1 MTLTPDLSAALEE
14 ASAAAMP
21 APVEDVQPAEPEQED
36 ALPPEAAED
45 PTPEQDAEEAA
56 APEGV
61 AIPGILTEGLA
72 TDFALYDSDGPVE
85 VPDITVEYKAN
96 GKVRRDRLDQVVKL
110 AQWGVVGSQKAEEA
124 AAAQR
129 RAEEYEQ
136 VLAEREAALERL
148 LTDDEYYDAVRE
160 AYSNEVSPERR
171 AERAEAEAERLR
183 IESAM
188 APIAA
193 QGQQFYEGE
202 LVPALDM
209 IAQALPAVTREEL
222 EQRVEMLLRMHAV
235 DGPGGVPIVPPT
247 KYSAIRQ
254 AMVEDI
260 AVWAQVLNA
269 RRMPPAPKPAAPK
282 ADKALER
289 AQVDAQKAKRAV
301 GRAMRPV
308 ATSVTKSAPSGKS
321 AAPNT
326 VDDAMESA
334 LANVLGAIS

>member
-1 MTLTPDLSAALEE
+1 MTLTPDIAAALDE
-14 ASAAAMP
+14 AANAALP
-21 APVEDVQPAEPEQED
+21 AIVDDVQPEATEQEPEQPEQETATEEAED
-36 ALPPEAAED
+36 QEAAPPSD
-45 PTPEQDAEEAA
+45 VVVPP
-56 APEGV
+56 V
-61 AIPGILTEGLA
+61 ITEGLA
-72 TDFALYDSDGPVE
+72 TDFALFDAEGPVE

-110 AQWGVVGSQKAEEA
+110 AQWGVLSSQKAEEA

-129 RAEEYEQ
+129 RAEEVEEM
-136 VLAEREAALERL
+136 LAAREAALERM

-160 AYSNEVSPERR
+160 AYSAEVSPERR

-183 IESAM
+183 MESAL

-235 DGPGGVPIVPPT
+235 EGPGGVPIVPPT

-269 RRMPPAPKPAAPK
+269 RRQPPAPAKPAPK
-282 ADKALER
+282 ADLALER

-321 AAPNT
+321 AAPST